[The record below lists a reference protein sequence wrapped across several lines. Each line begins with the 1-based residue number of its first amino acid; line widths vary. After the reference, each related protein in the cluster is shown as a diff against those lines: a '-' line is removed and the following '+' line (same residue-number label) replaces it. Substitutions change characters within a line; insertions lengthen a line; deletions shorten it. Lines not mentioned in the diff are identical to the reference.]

1 MDINSSLDNKHPH
14 THAPNS
20 KGVNQREGFWATNA
34 GFDLI
39 VTLELHS
46 VREYTDFSHHSWN
59 TLHLFSYSKLVE

>member
-1 MDINSSLDNKHPH
+1 MDINSSLDNKHPR

-46 VREYTDFSHHSWN
+46 VREYTDFSHHS
-59 TLHLFSYSKLVE
+59 

>member
-1 MDINSSLDNKHPH
+1 MDINSSLDNKHPR

-46 VREYTDFSHHSWN
+46 WN

>member
-1 MDINSSLDNKHPH
+1 MDINSSLDNKQPH

-39 VTLELHS
+39 VTLELHF
-46 VREYTDFSHHSWN
+46 VIRVHRFLTPLLKYPALIFIQ
-59 TLHLFSYSKLVE
+59 